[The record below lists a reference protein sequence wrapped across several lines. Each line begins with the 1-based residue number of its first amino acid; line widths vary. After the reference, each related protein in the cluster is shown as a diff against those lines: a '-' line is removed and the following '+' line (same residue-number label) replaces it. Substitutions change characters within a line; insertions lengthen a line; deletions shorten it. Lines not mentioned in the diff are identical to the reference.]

1 MKIGILTS
9 GGDCPGLNAVIRGA
23 VLKGDRV
30 HKAEFAGFRYG
41 WRGVVDGDIMPLDRH
56 SVRGLSRQ
64 GGTILGSSRTNPFEG
79 DNGGPENI
87 QRVMDENG
95 IDAIIA
101 IGGEGTLTAARRLTD
116 AGIKIVGVPKTIDND
131 LAATDYSFGFDTA
144 VEIATEAIDRLR
156 TTAESHQR
164 CMVVE
169 VMGRHVGWI
178 ALHSG
183 MAGGAHA
190 ILIPEQP
197 QSIEQICEWV
207 ESVRDRGRAPVIVV
221 SEGFH
226 LDTMEEAHSHKGLD
240 AFNRPRLGG
249 IGEMLAPMIEAR
261 TGIESRATVLGHMQR
276 GGVPSAYDRVLAT
289 RLGMAAIDAVF
300 EERWGSMVSLQGHRR
315 RQRQHRGRDRRPE
328 DRSAVALRRS
338 GATVRLNGLRRA
350 RVTHCES
357 AAPRE
362 GTRMSRFV
370 QFDEYGSPEN
380 LKVVNV
386 QPPWPGPGEVA
397 RPRDGRRAERRRLQG
412 AGRADPR

>member
-1 MKIGILTS
+1 MKIGLLTS

-30 HKAEFAGFRYG
+30 YGSEFVGFRYG
-41 WRGVVDGDIMPLDRH
+41 WRGVVDGDVMALDRH
-56 SVRGLSRQ
+56 AVRGLSRQ

-79 DNGGPENI
+79 ENGGPENI
-87 QRVMDENG
+87 QRVMDSHG

-116 AGIKIVGVPKTIDND
+116 AGLHIVGVPKTIDND
-131 LAATDYSFGFDTA
+131 LAATDYTFGFDTA

-164 CMVVE
+164 CMVLE

-183 MAGGAHA
+183 MAAGAHA
-190 ILIPEQP
+190 ILIPERP
-197 QSIEQICEWV
+197 QSIEQICAWV

-226 LDTMEEAHSHKGLD
+226 LDSMDEAHSHKGLD

-249 IGEMLAPMIEAR
+249 ISEMLAPMIEAR

-289 RLGMAAIDAVF
+289 RLGMAAIDAAYH
-300 EERWGSMVSLQGHRR
+300 EQWGSMVALHGTQ
-315 RQRQHRGRDRRPE
+315 
-328 DRSAVALRRS
+328 VAIVS
-338 GATVRLNGLRRA
+338 IAEATGGLKTVPDA
-350 RVTHCES
+350 RYEE
-357 AAPRE
+357 AALLF
-362 GTRMSRFV
+362 G
-370 QFDEYGSPEN
+370 
-380 LKVVNV
+380 
-386 QPPWPGPGEVA
+386 
-397 RPRDGRRAERRRLQG
+397 
-412 AGRADPR
+412 